1 MPITVEQ
8 IPETAVHGEV
18 VSVYVTYEATY
29 KTRGNKG
36 SMKVTGE
43 RTELTDF
50 ESALSEEATL
60 PIITAVGDFIE
71 KEFGESDSIIH
82 LEVLNIT
89 VRSDNDDLT
98 STYLAFLPGNK
109 TLTFTVSAE
118 ENIIMSMLANMK

>member
-1 MPITVEQ
+1 
-8 IPETAVHGEV
+8 
-18 VSVYVTYEATY
+18 
-29 KTRGNKG
+29 
-36 SMKVTGE
+36 MKVTGE